1 MPDNNTTIPSTDRGM
16 NDRSL
21 DINTSLAQT
30 QSAFEQA
37 TQVHEMLPVVT
48 PGLAKA
54 QAPSGGRKRD
64 EMYDAFKG
72 LTDQVD
78 NATARH
84 PEDNSYIS
92 KVDLPKDYDRYPVY
106 YQGLNNED
114 REGKRQGTLEKLGYG
129 LARGLNSAGKVF
141 ADNTIGLVA
150 NTASWLSGGGFIDTD
165 WNKMSKAWGDSVEK
179 STPLYITD
187 AEKNKNWYD
196 PTGWITGNHIAGLME
211 NMGFVAGMAGSMY
224 AFGGLGNAAEGISV
238 GKTSLQLGE
247 VETTLGARLS
257 GNVAYKEGVANLAKI
272 NSVIGDVPEGSK
284 WAAQITEEINGAK
297 TAQDVVKVTKK
308 WKDLAETY
316 STQAKLY
323 GQGKNALI
331 TATANLGMA
340 SGMGYDAN
348 LNFTQKMY
356 DEIRTKE
363 NREPSAE
370 EKAKIKELAG
380 TVGTVTTVLTTL
392 ASMVSFG
399 GVFKGLLNKEGTEV
413 ALRESI
419 DDIMIK
425 GEKGQLSMKGTPHL
439 GETVYEPYKFSPTA
453 TSKIGQFGQKAWDV
467 TKRIS
472 GKAGTFIDPWAGAGM
487 VEFSTISPTVEN
499 YYGKKYMTGE
509 EDVAGAIG
517 STFKDMSIK
526 DLLGTFVTG
535 MLAPMPFEIAGKLR
549 ETKATKD
556 NTSAAAK
563 AFTDNYMGGY
573 LHMLQGSI
581 SRGKVISR
589 DIVEKERVGDKEGA
603 NNSRREQWE
612 SYLYP
617 RIRHGQK
624 WLVDQ
629 DIQGYREEVSTE
641 EGIRR
646 LQAKGEFPKGDNLL
660 ELKDNFLAHL
670 DEMKKQADAAESY
683 YKAITLEYGGYTD
696 AAGKRIFNDEHVEKM
711 MYLSGMT
718 DYSSERIDK
727 IAGELRTS
735 DVLTSLYNGADK
747 DLNKLILALSKPTI
761 DPAVV
766 RVKDIES
773 SARSIADKLFKA
785 IADKVKDNTLPID
798 KAKELRTKLANIIR
812 FQADKSNYI
821 SEYKNIINNPEAHT
835 DNIKEQLVPS
845 STSGTPQAAGET
857 NVIKGPTIKLIHGN
871 SVKDDKGKTVPSD
884 IEVGKEYSAGMK
896 MVPASYKGHIGSV
909 GEFAQF
915 TVVGEHYR
923 KVEGQVYRAGQPDI
937 SPTPLLNPA
946 GDPVMKG
953 RHIDIQYKQGDSI
966 LQKAV
971 KAEQFAQYKLVKVED
986 LDKNTNLSWY
996 MRNYKKGVTFQF
1008 QHNNDLARKEGFIK
1022 YNPETKGLEFE
1033 YIGPDG
1039 KPLRRPI
1046 DAKDFKPTLDKDG
1059 NVLHEARIKSTG
1071 FSVQEILSKEEYE
1084 KMKKDQERND
1094 PNGQKRAQA
1103 LLTIVGDQWREAD
1116 NKLREI
1122 NENIAEHEE
1131 YLKLEKEYLDKW
1143 QESIKG
1149 EKTSS
1154 KKIQTVLGKIR
1165 VANEEYDKLQEHLE
1179 SMYEQRDDLKGQLE
1193 YLQGTLRDIEDL
1205 GLGKEVM
1212 DKIQESQDSMKEMIG
1227 HNELATTALETAVG
1241 KLKDFISKLY
1251 STIAN
1256 KIKRFTR
1263 EYINAPDNATR
1274 ELRAIMVA
1282 SKEAIEE
1289 QSYEQGGRREE
1300 DKALQMI
1307 DWFEKYPDYFKD
1319 REEIEGES
1327 SKVDL
1332 TEQEI
1337 KDLQDKIA
1345 EVQAETKNFRSQL
1358 KASEK
1363 LLSTLKEKWD
1373 AWMKE
1378 DEVNKLFKRA
1388 STSGNV
1394 ANSIDSF
1401 QSRMNAGIQG
1411 SVEGTTQE
1419 LQEQKHPE
1427 VTVFQTKPSVENYAS
1442 TVVIH
1447 EDSAFPDSP
1456 LFTGYVGNEN
1466 VYHTLTVDGE
1476 QIPWWKREA
1485 SLFNKVSQG
1494 HQPEGTTGTVKA
1506 VPIHVG
1512 NQEASGYT
1520 GFLPDS
1526 YEYAGE
1532 TIQNSDA
1539 KRGTLAVLYVYEDA
1553 NDSNVYWTVDKE
1565 GNKLRKV
1572 DEVPTDETEKQ
1583 EYYNNLTYGI
1593 LRSGELEGITESA
1606 KGRDAGKKF
1615 NDVPSDPAE
1624 KARLQLIIDDFREG
1638 LMKRDNIW
1646 PVLDGNLSQ
1655 GILKISKDQNGKTV
1669 IRNHSVADAGVITTE
1684 QLSIPGTLEVAVN
1697 PDAVSPKMGILST
1710 GSRGFLGRTYI
1721 NTATGSYMV
1730 NTRRIQPHEAPNLFK
1745 LIQKVAKGMYDAFNK
1760 AAGDTGKE
1768 KTALTTYTNSAEA
1781 KEIQQFLGDMLY
1793 YKAPAKGTSGERG
1806 MIYFGQHAEVNESG
1820 NQVLVRGLYIHGV
1833 DDKVNFYPIA
1843 DLLTNEDAR
1852 IRIEALIGGIEDGQP
1867 GLFHNVNNV
1876 TLKNPL
1882 EAWNHLTVN
1891 EDGTLSREKWS
1902 NYQHYLLSG
1911 ERPDGT
1917 KRKTGIGGDI
1927 PVSTNAIKPQGI
1939 ESPIVGRMFKVRH
1952 TDPAH
1957 EYKAPEKKAP
1967 EKAPVSA
1974 PPLPSL
1980 SGDVKEE
1987 PIKIQVAG
1995 KDKYVRIGGDPQELI
2010 MADVVKDGE
2019 VIPGSKVDV
2028 KVYRGADNK
2037 IVVEPIAINGERVPE
2052 DLIAI
2057 KATTNVWQDRL
2068 NANDKAPIAKQP
2080 TTSAVIKIDIAG
2092 ELTDVKVQ
2100 DAVQFFPT
2108 KDTVRDGETIKGVS
2122 VGVKVSR
2129 GVDGKIIVDPVS
2141 IDGES
2146 VPEDLAAIRATTNVW
2161 QSRLQDKD
2169 ATAVTP
2175 TPVTSTPVS
2184 DIDAKKAEIEKRKQ
2198 EELAIVPTNNNKDV
2212 STFVSGFRNTFD
2224 KLMDKLNIDK
2234 SDKTSRAK
2242 INEVFRRYGYGTT
2255 DEIDENKANQLY
2267 KDYAKKIHPDKFQDE
2282 NIKNIATEFISQLN
2296 EAKKEGN
2303 VTALNNIYRLFI
2315 EEKYNAEL
2323 AALDKE
2329 EAGTTEEAKRGDI
2342 EKYKKLKV
2350 ELTGQGKTF
2359 EIEVIGDKRPF
2370 LLTVDIGTGRFTLWG
2385 DKQPDGTYRT
2395 TQDLPSAEDVQKLV
2409 DKYIP
2414 KELSDAL
2421 TKWSQERNSGSL
2433 ETRLDRADVAEQEV
2447 LKLTKKPITTNSY
2460 VPPSAPFP
2468 DANLR
2473 TIQPGEVA
2481 VQDAAKKE
2489 QLGQFLK
2496 RALPQLTLQESDDII
2511 RLAGRPEAWGMT
2523 KGNLITLYKS
2533 APEVA
2538 GYHESFHPV
2547 IDLLATN
2554 REKKDMYNEFRNRKG
2569 GFYDLESSKMIRYKD
2584 ATDFQINDQLS
2595 EEFGK
2600 FKVTGQLMDVAP
2612 MKKNFF
2618 QRLWNALK
2626 ALFHTPTTIHD
2637 IFQAVEKGEFA
2648 TRELREYKGTENL
2661 SAIRSL
2667 QEKGI
2672 SMQTINTTVRGV
2684 VGMVGARLRTEPGIW
2699 QKLRKGEMTEDDLL
2713 NPIKEELIRTNWH
2726 DVVTNWEDFRKE
2738 IITVLHANGLKST
2751 KGKLVKDGIKS
2762 SEDIKETRGEDANN
2776 KDYAVDKL
2784 MLDSKVNA
2792 AAEIRALYNFN
2803 IHAQFPQDRRHSKSN
2818 KPLQEYNPDMELPP
2832 AIRETNG
2839 MPKMVGDNKDWYL
2852 TMSALAN
2859 TTGLENIKKKFREL
2873 AAQNPNLVRIYKAVF
2888 GEEGAQM
2895 TIDQIK
2901 LQNLFIKTFNKQNIN
2916 DMMTVIEENGN
2927 VFGNNI
2933 NKNAAARQKIGEFLS
2948 NIRGMY
2954 NPAKPSESIVAI
2966 DRYGNYTFKK
2976 GSEPKL
2982 SITTNAAQNERN
2994 ALQFLKNI
3002 GFEFPESIFKRLKNQ
3017 SDKEKVVGVASKI
3030 AGLLPK
3036 ISTKGG
3042 VFTMESMDIQ
3052 GPINELARLYVK
3064 AAGDDKSTNYS
3075 NINSESQSAYT
3086 DYNKIA
3092 EVAITINQVGH
3103 WDQLPDHYKTDPWCQ
3118 ESQLMSKGGL
3128 LFHEDGKKRD
3138 NMDIVPTIT
3147 SGLKVGNRV
3156 VTNDRM
3162 NMGTRLVQGINMNAE
3177 GVFYNI
3183 LNADAKTEWGLNIGN
3198 GKMYISP
3205 STYRIK
3211 ADRNK
3216 KVSKIFNG
3224 YLKAEIE
3231 TIKDF
3236 DNRSQFSQLNK
3247 KVGDTVI
3254 GKQLRFFKDMLP
3266 EDMVKKIE
3274 DYANSDSP
3282 ISTSQFV
3289 ESLPG
3294 LQDAIEAHIE
3304 KLVKSQ
3310 KEELIKEGVI
3320 TNHES
3325 GMYNFY
3331 GLSSDHVDKELQL
3344 GKKQTEDGVT
3354 ERLYSSEN
3362 IDDIIRFR
3370 TLNYMI
3376 HNTELFKMVGG
3387 DPGIWTDIA
3396 KRFKLFQ
3403 SVKEFTANGTNT
3415 GSLRGVQADHYNKV
3429 GEHQLLPGQAGYTDF
3444 SDTLYILTY
3453 ADEKNMQSYN
3463 HEQLNKVAG
3472 SEEYSSMIINDGQSY
3487 LSPTAYR
3494 QQGIRNGTWDNI
3506 PGQEDA
3512 YQYDMAK
3519 FRQDADKRY
3528 KAGESKFEGFQ
3539 YTDDAAGKS
3548 LRTAD
3553 EKLVQKG
3560 DPDIYGSTYIKKPMA
3575 IGNYALTDRL
3585 TPYAIKTS
3593 SLGLTWG
3600 LVEGKMLEDK
3610 FLYMLKENIGHMGS
3624 ISQLKIGGL
3633 VDPPS
3638 LYNKEGKFGL
3648 TEMDAKAHRMPI
3660 SWSDWGII
3668 SETAGEH
3675 HEVSMVSQANK
3686 LITQTLFSNSTPVT
3700 FKGTPEDWSRLPEN
3714 KKLENEQYRQYK
3726 EINSS
3731 LSALSKKGEE
3741 EIMHIAG
3748 LVQVAGGYKVEQLGN
3763 IVTYISGEVARR
3775 EQAANIKDG
3784 LDVEY
3789 DENTETEK
3797 LLNPIESLPNFSQVK
3812 NIINSLID
3820 KKITRRKVNGGQ
3832 KIIVSVVGFE
3842 NNEDGIRRDKDTGK
3856 LIADRLTFH
3865 ELVENGKKV
3874 TRMQVFMPN
3883 FMKAKLEKNW
3893 AEKGITP
3900 PSKKALFK
3908 YLSSKEG
3915 NELLV
3920 GLGFRI
3926 PVEGLNF
3933 MSSFEIVPFREEN
3946 IIKGIEGEMFM
3957 PSSYGDAIVVPAEM
3971 STKDSSDFDVDKIS
3985 TYLPNFYTDEKG
3997 LPRMFKFIDYDIAGD
4012 HDKELTAIWE
4022 QKKQLLPDNIE
4033 DADDLFEQ
4041 VSEGVSGKTIR
4052 ELSRMEKELAK
4063 KIKALDQ
4070 SLEDF
4075 LKENRGKSPYDVNS
4089 KEAIE
4094 NKLQMDMDGVLRHPD
4109 NFDQLVHVNSA
4120 EQMKKATK
4128 DIQKLKESQLP
4139 DDKKTQSR
4147 DKDDINYSEV
4157 LDPVYVS
4164 QQRQDMLDSKYR
4176 IGIGAQN
4183 NTGHSLAQS
4192 AKYPIVVRGTKLTEK
4207 DAELIPVGADGKL
4220 DWQIHLP
4227 HNDATKLW
4235 YDRNSNTWKDAVA
4248 TLSGN
4253 KVNNQY
4259 IAELLAQ
4266 YIDGAVDGPKD
4277 PWLMKV
4283 FPSQDALSTAVFL
4296 TRTGVPINDVV
4307 LLIHQPAVLKLIEE
4321 RNKYQ
4326 TRRNLDPNARV
4337 PRKEVVNNVR
4347 SLYPGNWMPVSGNL
4361 DRNIMKE
4368 QVALSGAN
4376 KKVDNAFQQ
4385 QVLTEYLKYEMYAN
4399 HAFRT
4404 QIGTPYDLISSPDAA
4419 TMYAQNRA
4427 YENSLQNNVI
4437 SSPINIVEDSFLAAR
4452 KKSLNEAV
4460 KMIGAVM
4467 ESSSEAFIKQ
4477 IEPIW
4482 KALTHPDVIMK
4493 NDDRI
4498 ASMNKAIVK
4507 FVDFLSSRYHMPT
4520 GIPIADGIKQ
4530 LMMSNA
4536 IPKLLKE
4543 AQLKHPDN
4551 KAIQALSVD
4560 IPIFSRDMKNVV
4572 MFKKPKGADAD
4583 MLTQY
4588 FREFRDF
4595 GPEEKKLYD
4604 NLVILDRLQYGA
4616 TDRLKAYGKFIPA
4629 EDAVIAPKA
4638 GMKMLNDIPSAVQ
4651 TFIETNQFYKNGW
4664 NDEEL
4669 VPSVKKFNRSKN
4681 IEGLKNRVVTLKK
4694 GSWGS
4699 TSAAVKIWE
4708 YINPDTGRKYT
4719 DREVEE
4725 LALKG
4730 FKPKTVPELY
4740 RRIENSEGEPV
4751 IIKDAKGVEY
4761 YSYKQIN
4768 ALGDGPNLQEYYE
4781 DNRPSVR
4788 DMHFKIEEEDNN
4800 KVRSAL
4806 EKDGWQMEEP
4816 VKKEVLDAMKSQ
4828 QPVVPSQRITSSRV
4842 KPNEKGEYNIYAGTG
4857 ENVTLSNMTNRPFTI
4872 GGSEYKSVEQYF
4884 QLQKYQIAG
4893 VIEPISEQYSAQVYK
4908 KIGEMADAIDKP
4920 NISGYEAKKLGG
4932 IRIPN
4937 SKFDEVFWDKEGK
4950 QAMKTAMK
4958 ESFKQN
4964 PESLRDLLATGDAKL
4979 THTQDK
4985 GKWGAEFPRLLTEV
4999 RDELRKTEKLLEPSN
5014 LKEQNKADEWKPK
5027 C

>member
-54 QAPSGGRKRD
+54 QAPSSGRKRD

-114 REGKRQGTLEKLGYG
+114 IYGKRQGTLQKLGYG

-224 AFGGLGNAAEGISV
+224 AFGGLGDVAEGISV

-257 GNVAYKEGVANLAKI
+257 GNVAYKEGIANLAKV

-316 STQAKLY
+316 YTQAKLY

-380 TVGTVTTVLTTL
+380 SVGTATTVLTTL

-399 GVFKGLLNKEGTEV
+399 GVFKGLLNKEGTEA

-425 GEKGQLSMKGTPHL
+425 GEKGQLSMKGRPHL

-467 TKRIS
+467 TKRIG

-517 STFKDMSIK
+517 STFKDMGIK

-563 AFTDNYMGGY
+563 AFTDNYMGSY
-573 LHMLQGSI
+573 LHMLQGEI
-581 SRGKVISR
+581 SRDKAISR

-617 RIRHGQK
+617 RIRHGLK

-646 LQAKGEFPKGDNLL
+646 LQAKEEFPKGDNLL
-660 ELKDNFLAHL
+660 ELKDNFLADL
-670 DEMKKQADAAESY
+670 DKMKKQADAAESY

-773 SARSIADKLFKA
+773 NARSIADKLFKA

-845 STSGTPQAAGET
+845 STSGTPQAAVET

-896 MVPASYKGHIGSV
+896 IVPASYKGHIGSV

-1008 QHNNDLARKEGFIK
+1008 QHDNDLARKEGFIK

-1039 KPLRRPI
+1039 KPLRRPV

-1212 DKIQESQDSMKEMIG
+1212 DKIQESQDGMKEMIG

-1241 KLKDFISKLY
+1241 KLKDFLESLF
-1251 STIAN
+1251 
-1256 KIKRFTR
+1256 KIVTGKFKRFTR
-1263 EYINAPDNATR
+1263 EYVNVPAGAT
-1274 ELRAIMVA
+1274 
-1282 SKEAIEE
+1282 KEMMTILKLNKEE
-1289 QSYEQGGRREE
+1289 YPFIE
-1300 DKALQMI
+1300 DKIKQLN
-1307 DWFEKYPDYFKD
+1307 DWYEKYPDYFKD
-1319 REEIEGES
+1319 KQELEELLGDTDPKI
-1327 SKVDL
+1327 DL

-1593 LRSGELEGITESA
+1593 LRSGELEGVTESA
-1606 KGRDAGKKF
+1606 KGRDTGKKF

-1655 GILKISKDQNGKTV
+1655 GILKISKGQNGETV

-1768 KTALTTYTNSAEA
+1768 KTALTTYTTSAEA

-1891 EDGTLSREKWS
+1891 EDGTLSREKWP

-1957 EYKAPEKKAP
+1957 EYKTPEKKAP

-1980 SGDVKEE
+1980 SGDVEEE
-1987 PIKIQVAG
+1987 PINIKIAG
-1995 KDKYVRIGGDPQELI
+1995 KDTDVRIGEGTQSFT
-2010 MADVVKDGE
+2010 MADVAKDGE
-2019 VIPGSKVDV
+2019 VIPGAKIDV
-2028 KVYRGADNK
+2028 KIYRGADNK

-2057 KATTNVWQDRL
+2057 KATTDVWQDRL
-2068 NANDKAPIAKQP
+2068 NDNDKAPIAKQP
-2080 TTSAVIKIDIAG
+2080 TTSAVINIDIAG
-2092 ELTDVKVQ
+2092 KPTDVKVQ
-2100 DAVQFFPT
+2100 DAVQFFTT

-2141 IDGES
+2141 INGES

-2161 QSRLQDKD
+2161 QKKLQDKD
-2169 ATAVTP
+2169 VTAVTP
-2175 TPVTSTPVS
+2175 TPVASTPVS
-2184 DIDAKKAEIEKRKQ
+2184 DIAAQRAEIEKRKE
-2198 EELAIVPTNNNKDV
+2198 EELSLIPINNKKEV
-2212 STFVSGFRNTFD
+2212 SAFVSGFKNTFD
-2224 KLMDKLNIDK
+2224 ALMDKLNLDRT
-2234 SDKTSRAK
+2234 DKTSRAK
-2242 INEVFRRYGYGTT
+2242 INEVFRKYGYGTT
-2255 DEIDENKANQLY
+2255 DEIDENKANQLFKEY
-2267 KDYAKKIHPDKFQDE
+2267 VKKIHPDKFQDN
-2282 NIKNIATEFISQLN
+2282 NIKNIATEFLAQLN
-2296 EAKKEGN
+2296 DAKKEGN

-2315 EEKYNAEL
+2315 EEKYSTEL
-2323 AALDKE
+2323 DALGKE
-2329 EAGTTEEAKRGDI
+2329 GTGTTEE
-2342 EKYKKLKV
+2342 
-2350 ELTGQGKTF
+2350 
-2359 EIEVIGDKRPF
+2359 
-2370 LLTVDIGTGRFTLWG
+2370 
-2385 DKQPDGTYRT
+2385 
-2395 TQDLPSAEDVQKLV
+2395 
-2409 DKYIP
+2409 
-2414 KELSDAL
+2414 
-2421 TKWSQERNSGSL
+2421 
-2433 ETRLDRADVAEQEV
+2433 
-2447 LKLTKKPITTNSY
+2447 PITTNSN

-2523 KGNLITLYKS
+2523 KGNLITLYKG

-2547 IDLLATN
+2547 IDLLATD
-2554 REKKDMYNEFRNRKG
+2554 REKTDMYNEFRNRKG
-2569 GFYDLESSKMIRYKD
+2569 GFYDLESGKMIRYKD

-2672 SMQTINTTVRGV
+2672 PMQTINTTVRGV

-2933 NKNAAARQKIGEFLS
+2933 NKNAAAKQKIGEFLS

-2954 NPAKPSESIVAI
+2954 NPAKPGESIVAI

-3211 ADRNK
+3211 SDRNK

-3331 GLSSDHVDKELQL
+3331 GLSSDHADKELQL

-3700 FKGTPEDWSRLPEN
+3700 FKGTPEDWSGLPEN

-3748 LVQVAGGYKVEQLGN
+3748 LVKVAGGYKVEQLGN

-3842 NNEDGIRRDKDTGK
+3842 NNKDGIRRDKDTGK
-3856 LIADRLTFH
+3856 LISDRLKFH

-3900 PSKKALFK
+3900 PSKKALFE

-3946 IIKGIEGEMFM
+3946 ITKGIEGEMFM

-4192 AKYPIVVRGTKLTEK
+4192 AKYPIVIRGTKLTEK

-4227 HNDATKLW
+4227 HNDATKFW

-4368 QVALSGAN
+4368 QVALGGAN

-4399 HAFRT
+4399 HTFRT
-4404 QIGTPYDLISSPDAA
+4404 QIGTRYDLISSPDAA

-4427 YENSLQNNVI
+4427 YENSLQNNVV
-4437 SSPINIVEDSFLAAR
+4437 SSPINIVEDSFIAAR

-4520 GIPIADGIKQ
+4520 GTPIADGIKQ
-4530 LMMSNA
+4530 LMMSNV

-4651 TFIETNQFYKNGW
+4651 AFIETNQFYKNGW

-4751 IIKDAKGVEY
+4751 PIKDAKGIEY

-4828 QPVVPSQRITSSRV
+4828 QSVVSSSPMNIKFQEHPLSDYPSRTRENAKADVTIAIAKNFDTAGEKLTRNSVQQQGKKYMPVHHDTFASGNSVELEAAKIASEINKLPQHSITLNIAGNGIYTLFTAEDKAHGYTPEMMQNKLKENVKELLQSVQKRLEGSKRIESVTTGGQTGYDEAGAKAAQELGIPVRVLAPKGWVYRDVTGKDIRSEEGFKKRFESQQPVV
-4842 KPNEKGEYNIYAGTG
+4842 
-4857 ENVTLSNMTNRPFTI
+4857 
-4872 GGSEYKSVEQYF
+4872 
-4884 QLQKYQIAG
+4884 
-4893 VIEPISEQYSAQVYK
+4893 
-4908 KIGEMADAIDKP
+4908 
-4920 NISGYEAKKLGG
+4920 
-4932 IRIPN
+4932 
-4937 SKFDEVFWDKEGK
+4937 
-4950 QAMKTAMK
+4950 
-4958 ESFKQN
+4958 
-4964 PESLRDLLATGDAKL
+4964 
-4979 THTQDK
+4979 
-4985 GKWGAEFPRLLTEV
+4985 
-4999 RDELRKTEKLLEPSN
+4999 PSN

-5027 C
+5027 EC